1 MSVRIEKGNAGV
13 NLKPEE
19 TDLIGQWVKKEASV
33 VADPVEVRINQLIA
47 HKLQKLAVSP
57 ESGGWEILY
66 RDPDDGRYWELTYPH
81 SEMHGGGPKRLTNLP
96 AIAAITKYRLSSS
109 K

>member
-1 MSVRIEKGNAGV
+1 V

-19 TDLIGQWVKKEASV
+19 TDLIGKWVKQGARV
-33 VADPVEVRINQLIA
+33 VADPVELRINQLIA
-47 HKLQKLAVSP
+47 HRLEKLAVSS

-96 AIAAITKYRLSSS
+96 VIAAIAKYRFSSS